1 MLSVTDQLAA
11 EYERIQKRA
20 KEDPGTA
27 GDQGEENWATVLR
40 HWLPPIF
47 QVATKGRIL
56 SVDGRA
62 SPQLDVIV
70 LSPVYPKVLLDKK
83 LYLAGG
89 VLAAFECKTTLRSD
103 HIEKAVETGNVVH
116 SLTRLRTGTP
126 YKELHS
132 PIIYGLLAHSHNWK
146 RNLSKAI
153 PSIIAKLTAEDQKQ
167 IKMPRNMLDILC
179 VADLATWTAVK
190 IAYGGQS
197 HDVSATSCFIGHSR
211 QGQQYEGF
219 TPIGS
224 MLSYLVER
232 LAWETESVRP
242 LAEYFRATHLGGTGS
257 GGSRYWNSSVYSEH
271 TQSQLKAT
279 GVSEEI
285 PWDEWSHWFP

>member
-1 MLSVTDQLAA
+1 MLSVTNQLAA

-40 HWLPPIF
+40 HWLPPVL

-56 SVDGRA
+56 SIEGRA

-103 HIEKAVETGNVVH
+103 HIEKAVETGSVVH

-146 RNLSKAI
+146 RKGSNAI

-167 IKMPRNMLDILC
+167 VKMPRNMLDILC

-190 IAYGGQS
+190 HPCGLKSNEAC
-197 HDVSATSCFIGHSR
+197 ATSCFIGHDR
-211 QGQQYEGF
+211 REPQYEGF
-219 TPIGS
+219 TPVGS
-224 MLSYLVER
+224 MLSYLVKR
-232 LAWETESVRP
+232 LAWEMESLRP
-242 LAEYFRATHLGGTGS
+242 LAEYFQATHLEGAGS

-271 TQSQLKAT
+271 TQSQLKAK
-279 GVSEEI
+279 GVSKEVS
-285 PWDEWSHWFP
+285 WDEWSDWFP